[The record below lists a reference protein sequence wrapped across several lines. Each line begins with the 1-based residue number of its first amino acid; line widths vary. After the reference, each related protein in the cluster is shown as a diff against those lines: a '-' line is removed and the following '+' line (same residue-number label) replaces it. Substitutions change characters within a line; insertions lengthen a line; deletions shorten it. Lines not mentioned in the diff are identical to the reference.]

1 MFKFFSSK
9 KELDITDALKKKQAH
24 ITIGGNPVVIEA
36 FKLSKALELFEAMG
50 NISELIKLAGSDT
63 AAFNRVLLAK
73 LPTIL
78 RFCVPDRQMSTGDVT
93 LTVFADLI
101 MAVWCVN
108 DLGRILSNF
117 TRAIPQE
124 LIIMPT
130 GAVLPKR

>member
-73 LPTIL
+73 LPLIL
-78 RFCVPDRQMSTGDVT
+78 RFCAPDRQIDAESVT
-93 LTVFADLI
+93 LAEFADLI
-101 MAVWCVN
+101 TAVWCVN
-108 DLGRILSNF
+108 DLERIFSNF
-117 TRAIPQE
+117 YLATRSMPQ
-124 LIIMPT
+124 IMPDLA
-130 GAVLPKR
+130 GWQK